1 MAPRLVERTY
11 PGKPMGLDY
20 LASVLQ
26 EEGWAVEIIDVD
38 LVGLDDYLALLK
50 KNAFDLIG
58 MTAMSIQVDEC
69 NTLARWTRVLSPSS
83 VLIRG
88 GAHDT
93 FAYSQSCETHRDLY
107 DAYIVGEGEETLRE
121 VARTVL
127 CGDFHD
133 RRKKIAG
140 LAYWDGEARF
150 TGRRHPADVNEH
162 LPLRLFHHP
171 SYDFD
176 VFDRRKTAQVLA
188 ARGCENACFYCSE
201 AVSVHGRREFRR
213 SPQNLKVELLALKNE
228 RYESVYFDDPTFTRD
243 RDWVLAVC
251 DELKNVGFT
260 WGCNT
265 RVDCLDDDLVDRMS
279 ASGCKY
285 LFCGFES
292 AAPEIL
298 RAMNKTSDP
307 SAYLEAA
314 VRSYSSLRRNN
325 IPCSAFLVFG
335 CPRMERIDGKVSYAP
350 ETDHDVRTSLEF
362 AIHTLDPDFLS
373 MNVLRLL
380 PGVPFS
386 FAPQFACVRPTGEEP
401 IHGGHYDASWY
412 EENRVSDLRSKHP
425 ILRAFEGCGSVNP
438 PQMHPRRCFD
448 ILSLAVDMVN
458 TKNSQNGKRQTK
470 IIVDTR
476 FERFL
481 REEWKGGN
489 RYYSLV
495 AFEDIDRIGSKEF
508 DVKGSPLVRLDGPSL
523 INTEV
528 SVPGNLHSSAFR

>member
-1 MAPRLVERTY
+1 MA
-11 PGKPMGLDY
+11 LDY
-20 LASVLQ
+20 LAFVLHAD
-26 EEGWAVEIIDVD
+26 GWEVKIIDVD
-38 LVGLDDYLALLK
+38 ISGVSVFVNLLRRH
-50 KNAFDLIG
+50 AFDLIG
-58 MTAMSIQVDEC
+58 MTTMSIQVDEC
-69 NTLARWTRVLSPSS
+69 NNLARWARQLSPTS

-88 GAHDT
+88 GSHDT
-93 FAYSQSCETHRDLY
+93 YSYKYSCETHHDLY

-121 VARTVL
+121 IAKVIR
-127 CGDFHD
+127 CRDFYH
-133 RRKKIAG
+133 RREKIAG
-140 LAYWDGEARF
+140 LAYWDGEAKF
-150 TGRRHPADVNEH
+150 TGRRHPGNVDEH

-176 VFDRRKTAQVLA
+176 VFDYQKTAQVLA

-213 SPQNLKVELLALKNE
+213 SPQNLRAEFLGLKKD

-243 RDWVLAVC
+243 RDWTLAVC

-292 AAPEIL
+292 AAPEVL

-307 SAYLEAA
+307 STYLEAA
-314 VRSYSSLRRNN
+314 IRSYWSLRRNN

-335 CPRMERIDGKVSYAP
+335 CPRMQHTNGKVSYVP
-350 ETDHDVRTSLEF
+350 ETDQDVKTSLEF

-386 FAPQFACVRPTGEEP
+386 FAPQFAGVRPTNELP
-401 IHGGHYDASWY
+401 VHGGHYDASWY
-412 EENRVSDLRSKHP
+412 QQNGVADLRSKHP

-438 PQMHPRRCFD
+438 PHMHPRRCFD
-448 ILSLAVDMVN
+448 ILSLAVEMVN
-458 TKNSQNGKRQTK
+458 IKNSQNGKRQTK
-470 IIVDTR
+470 IVVDTR
-476 FERFL
+476 FQRFL
-481 REEWKGGN
+481 HEEWFNGS
-489 RYYSLV
+489 RYYSLDG
-495 AFEDIDRIGSKEF
+495 FEDIERIGRIEF
-508 DVKGSPLVRLDGPSL
+508 DAKGSPLARLGSSL
-523 INTEV
+523 VVNKEIRA
-528 SVPGNLHSSAFR
+528 SASGQ